1 MSQGLKRKHE
11 GLANYLHSIGAPG
24 GVTAGG
30 GLQPRQPVAPGS
42 SIPGGFR
49 PIPTSSQRPK
59 PTNATIVY
67 SRTAVAD
74 TRKLGRIG
82 KFFKE
87 GDVVFTQRIAPPLR
101 DPMGQ
106 NVKVTSVQLL
116 NQDLKDFGPMD
127 AEEYAQFFQ
136 SRDGAFKWAPDGVV
150 NNLDGA
156 DPENQFKDFALANVA
171 IQGFV
176 RFSTLPFGDET
187 RGHNFPHLF
196 TQKGA
201 RNGDRVFLSLVSR
214 PAAGAAGE
222 AGQEGVRVPVLPR
235 VARHVGQDQPEHDRE
250 GVAHRARRG
259 RQPVQEHDH
268 RVRGRGVH
276 RHGARAARVG
286 PRVRLAVVVVE
297 PKVAAGHVRGGPWWS
312 LVVCGVGG
320 TCAWHQNY
328 IT

>member
-1 MSQGLKRKHE
+1 MSTGLKRKHE
-11 GLANYLHSIGAPG
+11 GLANYLHPIGAPG
-24 GVTAGG
+24 TVTAGG
-30 GLQPRQPVAPGS
+30 GLQPRQPVAPGGA
-42 SIPGGFR
+42 IPGGFR

-101 DPMGQ
+101 DPLGQ

-116 NQDLKDFGPMD
+116 NQDLKDAGAMD
-127 AEEYAQFFQ
+127 EAEYKKFFE
-136 SRDGAFKWAPDGVV
+136 SRDGEFKWSPDGVV

-156 DPENQFKDFALANVA
+156 DPENEFKDFALANVA

-201 RNGDRVFLSLVSR
+201 RNGDRVFLALVSR
-214 PAAGAAGE
+214 PAAGAA
-222 AGQEGVRVPVLPR
+222 EGKKEYAFQFFLASHVTLGKTNPNQIEKVWRIGRVVDGNQSKNMITVCVDVESTTMER
-235 VARHVGQDQPEHDRE
+235 VQ
-250 GVAHRARRG
+250 RAWG
-259 RQPVQEHDH
+259 R
-268 RVRGRGVH
+268 
-276 RHGARAARVG
+276 A
-286 PRVRLAVVVVE
+286 
-297 PKVAAGHVRGGPWWS
+297 
-312 LVVCGVGG
+312 
-320 TCAWHQNY
+320 
-328 IT
+328 

>member
-1 MSQGLKRKHE
+1 MSQALKRKYE
-11 GLANYLHSIGAPG
+11 GLANYLQPLGAPG
-24 GVTAGG
+24 DVRVG
-30 GLQPRQPVAPGS
+30 GLQPRQPVAPGG
-42 SIPGGFR
+42 SIPGGFN
-49 PIPTSSQRPK
+49 PIPTSSQGPK
-59 PTNATIVY
+59 RTNATIVY

-116 NQDLKDFGPMD
+116 NRDLKDFGPMN
-127 AEEYAQFFQ
+127 AEEYAQFFE
-136 SRDGAFKWAPDGVV
+136 SRDGNFKWAPDGVV

-156 DPENQFKDFALANVA
+156 DPENHYKDFAIANVA

-201 RNGDRVFLSLVSR
+201 RNGDRVFLALVSR
-214 PAAGAAGE
+214 PAAAAAGKKE
-222 AGQEGVRVPVLPR
+222 YAFQFFLASHVTLGKTNPSEIEKVWRIGRVVDGNQSKNMITVCVDVESTPMDR
-235 VARHVGQDQPEHDRE
+235 VQ
-250 GVAHRARRG
+250 RAWG
-259 RQPVQEHDH
+259 
-268 RVRGRGVH
+268 
-276 RHGARAARVG
+276 
-286 PRVRLAVVVVE
+286 LA
-297 PKVAAGHVRGGPWWS
+297 
-312 LVVCGVGG
+312 
-320 TCAWHQNY
+320 
-328 IT
+328 

>member
-1 MSQGLKRKHE
+1 MRVGIVDTMSTGLKRKHE
-11 GLANYLHSIGAPG
+11 GLANYLHPIGAPG
-24 GVTAGG
+24 TVTAGG
-30 GLQPRQPVAPGS
+30 GLQPRQPVAPGG

-87 GDVVFTQRIAPPLR
+87 GDVVFTQRLAPPLK

-116 NQDLKDFGPMD
+116 NQDLKDAGAMD
-127 AEEYAQFFQ
+127 AEEYKAVLRGEGRRLQV
-136 SRDGAFKWAPDGVV
+136 GARRRGQQPGRRR
-150 NNLDGA
+150 
-156 DPENQFKDFALANVA
+156 PENEYKDFALANVA

-201 RNGDRVFLSLVSR
+201 RNGDRVFLALVSR
-214 PAAGAAGE
+214 TGDWGGG
-222 AGQEGVRVPVLPR
+222 GQEGVRVPVLPC
-235 VARHVGQDQPEHDRE
+235 VARH
-250 GVAHRARRG
+250 AWARPTRT
-259 RQPVQEHDH
+259 RS
-268 RVRGRGVH
+268 RRC
-276 RHGARAARVG
+276 GASAASWTATS
-286 PRVRLAVVVVE
+286 PR
-297 PKVAAGHVRGGPWWS
+297 
-312 LVVCGVGG
+312 
-320 TCAWHQNY
+320 T
-328 IT
+328 

>member
-1 MSQGLKRKHE
+1 MSTGLKRKHE
-11 GLANYLHSIGAPG
+11 GLANYLHPIGAPG

-30 GLQPRQPVAPGS
+30 GLQPRQPVAPGG

-87 GDVVFTQRIAPPLR
+87 GDVVFTQRLAPPLK

-116 NQDLKDFGPMD
+116 NQDLKDAGAMD
-127 AEEYAQFFQ
+127 AEEYKKFFE

-156 DPENQFKDFALANVA
+156 DPENQYKDFAIANVA

-201 RNGDRVFLSLVSR
+201 RNGDRVFLALVSS
-214 PAAGAAGE
+214 AGGWGGWRGKREYAFQFFLASHVTLGKTNPNAIE
-222 AGQEGVRVPVLPR
+222 KVWRIGRVVDGNQSKNMIT
-235 VARHVGQDQPEHDRE
+235 VCVDVESI
-250 GVAHRARRG
+250 
-259 RQPVQEHDH
+259 
-268 RVRGRGVH
+268 
-276 RHGARAARVG
+276 RHGARAAAVG
-286 PRVRLAVVVVE
+286 RIA
-297 PKVAAGHVRGGPWWS
+297 
-312 LVVCGVGG
+312 
-320 TCAWHQNY
+320 
-328 IT
+328 

>member
-1 MSQGLKRKHE
+1 MSTSLKRKHE
-11 GLANYLHSIGAPG
+11 GLANYLHPIGAPG
-24 GVTAGG
+24 TVTVGG
-30 GLQPRQPVAPGS
+30 GLQPRQAVAPGGA
-42 SIPGGFR
+42 IPGGFR

-87 GDVVFTQRIAPPLR
+87 GDLVFTQRIAPPLK

-106 NVKVTSVQLL
+106 NVKVTSMQLL
-116 NQDLKDFGPMD
+116 NQDLKDAGPMD
-127 AEEYAQFFQ
+127 AEEYKKFFE
-136 SRDGAFKWAPDGVV
+136 SKDGAFKWSPDGVV

-156 DPENQFKDFALANVA
+156 DPENEFKDFAIANVA

-201 RNGDRVFLSLVSR
+201 RNGDRVYLALTDSSAIETLRKKTYRFEFFLASHVTTGKIDLSSVIKCWR
-214 PAAGAAGE
+214 IG
-222 AGQEGVRVPVLPR
+222 RVVDGNQSKNMVTLCVDVES
-235 VARHVGQDQPEHDRE
+235 VATESVQ
-250 GVAHRARRG
+250 RAWG
-259 RQPVQEHDH
+259 R
-268 RVRGRGVH
+268 
-276 RHGARAARVG
+276 A
-286 PRVRLAVVVVE
+286 
-297 PKVAAGHVRGGPWWS
+297 
-312 LVVCGVGG
+312 
-320 TCAWHQNY
+320 
-328 IT
+328 